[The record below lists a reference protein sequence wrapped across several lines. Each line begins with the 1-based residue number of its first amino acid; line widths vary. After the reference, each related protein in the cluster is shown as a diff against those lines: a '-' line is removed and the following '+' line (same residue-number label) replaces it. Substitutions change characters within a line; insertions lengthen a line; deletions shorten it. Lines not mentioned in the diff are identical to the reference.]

1 MTRQKLVRSP
11 TTVSRSAPRRYTLF
25 GLLILCASQ
34 GQAAEPD
41 AAQVAAALQ
50 ELLVKAVAI
59 GESSVVAITRVRKD
73 AQDPAVA
80 MRFPFGAARES
91 LDPTS
96 PDFVPSDFGAG
107 VIVDENGLILTTL
120 DVLGDVS
127 TSSYYVWQQKR
138 PFVATI
144 VATAPWYDL
153 AVLKIEGDSFTPI
166 KFGDAASIRKGQIVA
181 ALGNPSA
188 IARDGN
194 ASASWGIVSNL
205 TRRAPPTPSRS
216 TEPLGRETLHHYGTL
231 LQIDATLDFGYSGGA
246 LLNLDGEMIGLATSY
261 TASVNAETAVGLAI
275 PVDEDFRRI
284 VDALKSGKTP
294 EFGFLGV
301 GPETLNVALRQ
312 QGFHGARLVSVMDGT
327 PAARAGLQ
335 PDDIV
340 THIGGKPVFD
350 EGDLFWRI
358 GVLSP
363 DTTTQ
368 LRIVR
373 GNITN
378 PDAAAIEI
386 PVTVSKKYV
395 NTARKAVVTAVA
407 PTWRGLVI
415 DYATASPAFAQPVER
430 PPADSLYVVE
440 VVQDSPAWRAGIR
453 SGDFVTHVGD
463 SKVTTPTE
471 FAESIRAAS
480 GDVTLHVTT
489 NGMDITQRT
498 VSP

>member
-1 MTRQKLVRSP
+1 M
-11 TTVSRSAPRRYTLF
+11 
-25 GLLILCASQ
+25 
-34 GQAAEPD
+34 
-41 AAQVAAALQ
+41 
-50 ELLVKAVAI
+50 
-59 GESSVVAITRVRKD
+59 
-73 AQDPAVA
+73 
-80 MRFPFGAARES
+80 
-91 LDPTS
+91 
-96 PDFVPSDFGAG
+96 
-107 VIVDENGLILTTL
+107 
-120 DVLGDVS
+120 
-127 TSSYYVWQQKR
+127 
-138 PFVATI
+138 
-144 VATAPWYDL
+144 
-153 AVLKIEGDSFTPI
+153 
-166 KFGDAASIRKGQIVA
+166 
-181 ALGNPSA
+181 
-188 IARDGN
+188 
-194 ASASWGIVSNL
+194 
-205 TRRAPPTPSRS
+205 PSRS